1 MSENDKKWSAMNLTE
16 LRSVA
21 KKYKEF
27 HSLGN
32 ISKAKKG
39 DLITT
44 LNKFMMFD
52 GDALKQKPNAMPIT
66 MKSKAPAPKPKA
78 PAPKPKAPAPKPK
91 APPAP
96 QAPPVMTDK
105 TYKKGVVAK
114 KVVQAR
120 GASADAMSIA
130 QQAKA
135 MGHSLAEHKKMLE
148 KEKQVQTKGKAQARR
163 AVGDAMSIAE
173 QAKMMM
179 KEEDKKKIEEASS
192 AQEVKVKDI
201 VRAKMDD
208 RIYYRNRYYD
218 NDVAYG
224 IVKNKVMIIGKAIED
239 YNDLEIFDK
248 PKEISRNIRFYT
260 DDDKPIKTLNDLQ
273 SASSAPASSAE
284 APKKETMEEF
294 KKRVAEE
301 HKKKVEEA
309 KAKGEKYIPPTRLES
324 LSAETK
330 QKVNILLKVPK
341 TRLKEGIKNI
351 AEKMGAKLPK
361 GILTTPMYSE
371 DMKNKLSMTAPSLS
385 TGGRNDKDQELMLE
399 DAIGK
404 NGMNLSPR
412 SREEFM
418 NKLFDLILSQASSA
432 PAPAPTP
439 AQKKESEDKI
449 MDKLQDLRDNLFL
462 AILDQKNINTM
473 GKSDSYMEKISD
485 KYNTMADDMLLKWI
499 RKGGEEL
506 AKKEARDFIDKY
518 TK

>member
-1 MSENDKKWSAMNLTE
+1 MSENDKKWSQLPLTE
-16 LRSVA
+16 LRFVA

-44 LNKFMMFD
+44 LKKFMMFD
-52 GDALKQKPNAMPIT
+52 GDALKQKENATPIAT
-66 MKSKAPAPKPKA
+66 TGTKEAPAPKAK
-78 PAPKPKAPAPKPK
+78 KPK

-130 QQAKA
+130 EQAKA

-148 KEKQVQTKGKAQARR
+148 KEKMVQTKGKAQARR

-179 KEEDKKKIEEASS
+179 KEEDKKKIEEARKKLVDKIQKDDAMMKEAIASNKEKEKDMGGMTLEEKARADEIKRLSSKASS
-192 AQEVKVKDI
+192 AE
-201 VRAKMDD
+201 
-208 RIYYRNRYYD
+208 
-218 NDVAYG
+218 
-224 IVKNKVMIIGKAIED
+224 
-239 YNDLEIFDK
+239 
-248 PKEISRNIRFYT
+248 
-260 DDDKPIKTLNDLQ
+260 
-273 SASSAPASSAE
+273 ASSAP

-301 HKKKVEEA
+301 TKAEYKKNVEEA
-309 KAKGEKYIPPTRLES
+309 KAKGEEYRPPTRLES

-330 QKVNILLKVPK
+330 QKVNVLLKVPK
-341 TRLKEGIKNI
+341 VRLKEGIKNI
-351 AEKMGAKLPK
+351 AEKMGQKLPR
-361 GILTTPMYSE
+361 GILTTPMYS
-371 DMKNKLSMTAPSLS
+371 DKMKEQLPTYAL
-385 TGGRNDKDQELMLE
+385 GGRNDKDQRLMLE

-404 NGMNLSPR
+404 NSMNLSPR

-418 NKLFDLILSQASSA
+418 NKLFDLILSQAEEK
-432 PAPAPTP
+432 
-439 AQKKESEDKI
+439 QKK
-449 MDKLQDLRDNLFL
+449 
-462 AILDQKNINTM
+462 
-473 GKSDSYMEKISD
+473 
-485 KYNTMADDMLLKWI
+485 
-499 RKGGEEL
+499 
-506 AKKEARDFIDKY
+506 
-518 TK
+518 

>member
-32 ISKAKKG
+32 ISKAKKA

-66 MKSKAPAPKPKA
+66 M
-78 PAPKPKAPAPKPK
+78 KPKAPAPKPK

-130 QQAKA
+130 EQAKA
-135 MGHSLAEHKKMLE
+135 MGHSLAQHKKMLE

-179 KEEDKKKIEEASS
+179 KEEDKKKIEEARKKLVDKI
-192 AQEVKVKDI
+192 QKE
-201 VRAKMDD
+201 
-208 RIYYRNRYYD
+208 
-218 NDVAYG
+218 NDVMKE
-224 IVKNKVMIIGKAIED
+224 VVSSNKEKEKEMGGMTLEQKARAD
-239 YNDLEIFDK
+239 EIK
-248 PKEISRNIRFYT
+248 R
-260 DDDKPIKTLNDLQ
+260 LLQ
-273 SASSAPASSAE
+273 APASSAE

-294 KKRVAEE
+294 KKRIAEE
-301 HKKKVEEA
+301 TKAEYKKNVEEA
-309 KAKGEKYIPPTRLES
+309 KAKGEEYRPQTRLES
-324 LSAETK
+324 LSVETK
-330 QKVNILLKVPK
+330 KKVNVLLKVPK
-341 TRLKEGIKNI
+341 VRLKEGIKNI
-351 AEKMGAKLPK
+351 AEKMGAKLPR
-361 GILTTPMYSE
+361 GILTTPMYS
-371 DMKNKLSMTAPSLS
+371 DKMKAQLPTYAL
-385 TGGRNDKDQELMLE
+385 GGRNDKDQRLMLE
-399 DAIGK
+399 DAIGR

-432 PAPAPTP
+432 
-439 AQKKESEDKI
+439 K
-449 MDKLQDLRDNLFL
+449 
-462 AILDQKNINTM
+462 
-473 GKSDSYMEKISD
+473 
-485 KYNTMADDMLLKWI
+485 
-499 RKGGEEL
+499 
-506 AKKEARDFIDKY
+506 
-518 TK
+518 